1 MRFMAASK
9 WHTQK
14 ASASTKING
23 LLADGQEKHVDAI
36 VNLLK
41 EQGIGRKNALKAIYA
56 EVAAGKAVLSVGT
69 WSDGSFKKAGA

>member
-1 MRFMAASK
+1 MAASK

-14 ASASTKING
+14 AGASSKIVG

-36 VNLLK
+36 VSVLK

-56 EVAAGKAVLSVGT
+56 EVAAGKVVLSAGS